1 MKSRN
6 CSVASVVVESLERR
20 TLRSADLVGTLV
32 ITGTAANDKVYIK
45 HVDGDPSRIQVMDNK
60 KITTYEAANVTG
72 ITFDGHGGDDLFTV
86 LDDSIGINI
95 NTTLIGGSGDD
106 TLHGGIGRDRMYGG
120 DGNDHLDGNGGH
132 DTLYGDA
139 GDDNIVGSNG
149 NDYLDGG
156 DGLDSVYG
164 NKGDDR
170 IFGGSNN
177 DLLYGGDG
185 DDVVRG
191 FGGNDYIDGQKGDD
205 DVDGGYGNDK
215 VFGSEGND
223 DHIASYD
230 SVGEYRDDDLS
241 DVGVYAL
248 LG

>member
-1 MKSRN
+1 MMSCR
-6 CSVASVVVESLERR
+6 STVVVESLERR

-32 ITGTAANDKVYIK
+32 ITGTAENDKVYVK
-45 HVDGDPSRIQVMDNK
+45 HVDGDPTRIQVMDDR
-60 KITTYEAANVTG
+60 KITTYEVANVTG
-72 ITFDGHGGDDLFTV
+72 ITFDGDGGGDLFTI

-95 NTTLIGGSGDD
+95 NTTLGGGSGDD

-132 DTLYGDA
+132 DTLYGEA
-139 GDDNIVGSNG
+139 GNDNIVGSNG

-156 DGLDSVYG
+156 DGMDSVYG

-230 SVGEYRDDDLS
+230 ITGEYRDDDLS
-241 DVGVYAL
+241 DVGVNAL
-248 LG
+248 LD

>member
-1 MKSRN
+1 MASRTF
-6 CSVASVVVESLERR
+6 SVVEALERR
-20 TLRSADLVGTLV
+20 TLRSADLVGVLV
-32 ITGTAANDKVYIK
+32 ITGTAGNDKVYIK
-45 HVDGDPSRIQVMDNK
+45 HVDGDPTHIQVMDNK
-60 KITTYEAANVTG
+60 KVTTYAVADVTG
-72 ITFDGHGGDDLFTV
+72 ITFDGHAGNDLFTI
-86 LDDSIGINI
+86 LDDSTGINI

-106 TLHGGIGRDRMYGG
+106 TMHGGIGRDRMYGG
-120 DGNDHLDGNGGH
+120 TGNDQLDGNGGH
-132 DTLYGDA
+132 DTLYGEA
-139 GDDNIVGSNG
+139 GNDSIVGSNG

-156 DGLDSVYG
+156 DGMDSIYG

-223 DHIASYD
+223 DHIAAYD
-230 SVGEYRDDDLS
+230 SVGEYRDADLG
-241 DVGVYAL
+241 DVGVNAL